1 MLSFSSIKIFLS
13 YASQDREQGKSI
25 YLALRDQGH
34 KVFFDRADL
43 PAGEEYHNRIRHAI
57 QKSHLF
63 IFLLSP
69 NAVDSNSYTLEELSI
84 AEKAGSKLLPVVLRE
99 AATDQI
105 PAAIKAVTFHK
116 PAGNLAASVAA
127 EVHRIARELAWRR
140 LKRIAFALAIIAVAC
155 GVLFYANKT
164 GTKRE
169 FLAKD
174 GAPAVLIP
182 AGAFI
187 MGGGENSPRREIFV
201 DNFYMDKYEVTVGRY
216 AAFLKDSV
224 NVKPPEYW
232 ETVDLQRDAELPVVG
247 VDWRDAD
254 KYCRWAGKRLPTE
267 AEWEKAA
274 RGTDERKY
282 PWGNDEP
289 TPQHARFATPSDTSV
304 YKGRVV
310 RVGSYSK
317 GASPFGVLDVAGNVS
332 EWTADWYLESL
343 SSGDLQ
349 NPKGPGSGRTKVLR
363 GGGWYDAA
371 ERLTTTKRM
380 YASPARRAAD
390 IGFRCASSAQ

>member
-1 MLSFSSIKIFLS
+1 MISFSSMRIFLS

-43 PAGEEYHNRIRHAI
+43 PAGEEYHNRIRGAI

-63 IFLLSP
+63 IFLLTP

-99 AATDQI
+99 AAMDQI
-105 PAAIKAVTFHK
+105 PAAIKAVTFHQ

-127 EVHRIARELAWRR
+127 EVYRIARELAWRR
-140 LKRIAFALAIIAVAC
+140 LKRIAFVLTIIAVA
-155 GVLFYANKT
+155 GAALFYNVGRK
-164 GTKRE
+164 E
-169 FLAKD
+169 FLARD

-201 DNFYMDKYEVTVGRY
+201 DNFYMDKYEVTIGRY

-224 NVKPPEYW
+224 NVKPPDYW
-232 ETVDLQRDAELPVVG
+232 ETIDLQSDAELPVVG

-317 GASPFGVLDVAGNVS
+317 GASPFGVFDVAGNVS

-349 NPKGPGSGRTKVLR
+349 NPKGPESGRTKVLR

-390 IGFRCASSAQ
+390 IGFRCASNAQ